1 MDAWRALMNQQRDA
15 CRTAPT
21 HPAHPQGRQLPKH
34 RQQDLEILEAASVP
48 QEEPSE
54 PTAVCVH
61 GHTSLVSE
69 ILSRGVIF
77 EAVPCP
83 ACVQNGDLPPFCFN
97 RKDCLLFFSEDAL
110 NTPRKGAM
118 ECRQCA
124 AHARPS
130 SIRILDI
137 IVPEVFISYNWGVFD
152 QSTSIYSTQAIVQPL
167 RSRIEDRA
175 DVVCWFDV
183 GGGMGDG
190 QSHLAEMEEGVRK
203 CTVVVIFI
211 SDA

>member
-34 RQQDLEILEAASVP
+34 RQQDLELLEAASVP

-137 IVPEVFISYNWGVFD
+137 IVPEVFISYNWAC
-152 QSTSIYSTQAIVQPL
+152 STNLRPSTALRPL
-167 RSRIEDRA
+167 SSPSVRASRIA
-175 DVVCWFDV
+175 PTLCV
-183 GGGMGDG
+183 GLMW
-190 QSHLAEMEEGVRK
+190 EEAWELDSRTSQRWRK
-203 CTVVVIFI
+203 ECE
-211 SDA
+211 SALLW